1 MTSSQLHTTRRVLQI
16 LGALSMLGVA
26 WSLRGDGEP
35 PLPLIIVMVIIA
47 IGWIIVA
54 KMIERVDYTDV
65 SAPPVNIEIPDDI
78 AARNRNREDPPA

>member
-65 SAPPVNIEIPDDI
+65 GAPPTNIEIPDDI
-78 AARNRNREDPPA
+78 AARSRNREDPSA